1 MITVI
6 GSINMD
12 LVVDTTIFPKQGE
25 TVLGNLFTT
34 VPGGKGANQ
43 AVAVARLGGNLHM
56 VGAVGQDSF
65 GKELTNNLKAEGI
78 DTQFVYAID
87 EAATGI
93 ANILLFEQDNRIIV
107 VPGANGL
114 ITPKEIDAAKTLIE
128 KSEMVIM
135 QLEIPAETVQYAL
148 EVCKDLN
155 VPVLLNPA
163 PAESFNPSWM
173 ELIDYLTPNE
183 TECADIFSE
192 DVESALEKYPNK
204 LIVTLGSNGAR
215 YFDGKEHIFI
225 EGYKTKA
232 VDTTGAGDTFNGALA
247 YAVTNGQ
254 SLKDAV
260 RFANIASSLSVEK
273 FGAQGGMP
281 TLQMVEDRLGGLSK

>member
-65 GKELTNNLKAEGI
+65 GQELSSNLKTEGI
-78 DTQFVYAID
+78 DTQFVFATD
-87 EAATGI
+87 QAATGI
-93 ANILLFEQDNRIIV
+93 ANILLYENDNRIIV

-114 ITPKEIDAAKTLIE
+114 MTQKEIDAAKELIVQ
-128 KSEMVIM
+128 SEMVIM

-148 EVCKDLN
+148 EICQENN

-163 PAESFNPSWM
+163 PAENFDLSWM
-173 ELIDYLTPNE
+173 ETLDYLTPNE
-183 TECADIFSE
+183 TECADIFAE
-192 DVESALEKYPNK
+192 DIESALEKYPNK

-215 YFDGKEHIFI
+215 YFDGENHIFI
-225 EGYKTKA
+225 EGFKTKA

-247 YAVTNGQ
+247 YALTSGQ
-254 SLKDAV
+254 TLKEAV
-260 RFANIASSLSVEK
+260 RFANVAASLSVEK

-281 TLQMVEDRLGGLSK
+281 TLQMVEKRLGGQSE